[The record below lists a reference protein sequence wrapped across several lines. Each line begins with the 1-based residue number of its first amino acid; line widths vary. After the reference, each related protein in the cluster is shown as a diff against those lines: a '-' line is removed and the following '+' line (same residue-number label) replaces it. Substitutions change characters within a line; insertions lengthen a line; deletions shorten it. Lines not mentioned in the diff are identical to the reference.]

1 MPMSAI
7 VVLLLDGL
15 GDRAYPEL
23 GGRTASEAAHIPHL
37 DALAAR
43 GASGLLHPLGRGR
56 APSSDVAHWAI
67 LGGHP
72 EEFPGRAV
80 FEALGRSQRVDPADV
95 YAYAALRSAEY
106 RDGALWVT
114 GRARHEDAADAAQL
128 LEFVA
133 HREVDGFDFD
143 LTDVTRG
150 EAVLQIGGDGCDAVT
165 DSDPFFPSLHPVLQ
179 PIPLTPAA
187 AGTAAAATRW
197 TQALVREL
205 RFHPV
210 NQARSLGGL
219 PPLNVLTLKWWGR
232 LRSIPPFRARHG
244 LDGVLIAAS
253 PFLAG
258 LAKVLGLWVI
268 PIPDREDL
276 EAAYGERLDVAA
288 GLLRDGVKFVFCHS
302 KSVDDAGHTK
312 DVQNRVAALENLDT
326 VLDRLDR
333 PEFSGATVLVTG
345 DHATPAV
352 AGLIHSGDPVPFVLA
367 GPAVRPDQ
375 VAAFGERQ
383 CEQGRLGHLLGSD
396 VMPVLLDAV
405 DRSLFLGSRPT
416 DTTRPVGLPVD
427 VVPLRP

>member
-1 MPMSAI
+1 MSAI

-23 GGRTASEAAHIPHL
+23 GWRTASEAAHIPHL

-67 LGGHP
+67 LGGHA

-80 FEALGRSQRVDPADV
+80 FEALGHNQRVDPADV
-95 YAYAALRSAEY
+95 HAYAALRPAEY

-114 GRARHEDAADAAQL
+114 GRAGDEDAEDAAQL

-133 HREVDGFDFD
+133 HREVDGFTFD

-150 EAVLQIGGDGCDAVT
+150 EAVLRIGGDGCDAVT
-165 DSDPFFPSLHPVLQ
+165 DSDPFFPNLHPVLQ
-179 PIPLTPAA
+179 PLALTPAA
-187 AGTAAAATRW
+187 VGTAAAATRW
-197 TQALVREL
+197 TQEVTREL
-205 RFHPV
+205 RIHPV
-210 NQARSLGGL
+210 NKARSFGGL

-232 LRSIPPFRARHG
+232 LRSVPTFRARHG

-258 LAKVLGLWVI
+258 LAHVLGLRYI
-268 PIPDREDL
+268 RIPDRHDP
-276 EAAYGERLDVAA
+276 EAAYGERIDVAA
-288 GLLRDGVKFVFCHS
+288 ELLREGAQFVFCHS
-302 KSVDDAGHTK
+302 KSVDEAGHTK
-312 DVQNRVAALENLDT
+312 DAKNRVTALEQIDS

-333 PEFSGATVLVTG
+333 PEFSDSTVLVTG

-352 AGLIHSGDPVPFVLA
+352 PGLIHSGDPVPFVLA
-367 GPAVRPDQ
+367 GPAVRSDQ
-375 VAAFGERQ
+375 VASFGEEH

-396 VMPVLLDAV
+396 VMPILLDAI
-405 DRSLFLGSRPT
+405 DRPLFLGSRPT
-416 DTTRPVGLPVD
+416 ATPRPTGLPVD
-427 VVPLRP
+427 VVPLQP